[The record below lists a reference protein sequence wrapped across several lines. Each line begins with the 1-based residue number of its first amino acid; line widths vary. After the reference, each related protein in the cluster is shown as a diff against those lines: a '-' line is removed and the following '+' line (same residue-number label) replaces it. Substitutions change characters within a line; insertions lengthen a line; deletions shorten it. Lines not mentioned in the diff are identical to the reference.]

1 MTDAEIEDIEKGLVE
16 DRLYDLKLESTQLPP
31 SEGGD
36 GQDQADLSTDL
47 GSSFD
52 GGGGGGLDSLFGGGE
67 TGSSPEPE
75 SPASTDSPPP
85 ADMGGADSLTSPENA
100 SVQRKGNFLKEKDR
114 IRFRVDDD
122 MTPIRAQNNVNRI
135 LKSLNI
141 KSKPSV
147 LNEIDYKNAGKEEK
161 ENHLKNKKKKY
172 RQKNSGKMA
181 STGGYK
187 TDSLQSI
194 KKDRSAVQGQAFG
207 SKSDLSES
215 EATEE
220 LDSYLD
226 ERFDVWN
233 NDIDE
238 KNNFSNKIDKI
249 LKSATTD
256 IINK

>member
-1 MTDAEIEDIEKGLVE
+1 
-16 DRLYDLKLESTQLPP
+16 
-31 SEGGD
+31 
-36 GQDQADLSTDL
+36 
-47 GSSFD
+47 
-52 GGGGGGLDSLFGGGE
+52 
-67 TGSSPEPE
+67 
-75 SPASTDSPPP
+75 
-85 ADMGGADSLTSPENA
+85 
-100 SVQRKGNFLKEKDR
+100 
-114 IRFRVDDD
+114 